1 MIPMK
6 KLLTAGALLLF
17 ATSSCIFV
25 VSDSDCEDC
34 RSKVESSHDRDRDS
48 DAGDPIDY
56 VDER

>member
-6 KLLTAGALLLF
+6 KLLTAGVLLLL

-25 VSDSDCEDC
+25 VSDSDCDDC
-34 RSKVESSHDRDRDS
+34 RFKTETSHDRDG